1 MEDMIKYEKK
11 GTNIDFKKIM
21 SRYGIYLIL
30 LFMIVVIS
38 MMRPVFLS
46 QKNLLNVVRQ
56 VSVIGLI
63 SLGVTLAIIAKGI
76 DLSSGSVLA
85 LAGVIAASFAQTAG
99 WTQKMYPNMGVL
111 PVIVPIIA
119 ALAIGS
125 ICGLITE
132 VL

>member
-85 LAGVIAASFAQTAG
+85 
-99 WTQKMYPNMGVL
+99 
-111 PVIVPIIA
+111 
-119 ALAIGS
+119 
-125 ICGLITE
+125 
-132 VL
+132 

>member
-11 GTNIDFKKIM
+11 GTNIDLKKIM

-56 VSVIGLI
+56 VSVIGDR
-63 SLGVTLAIIAKGI
+63 K
-76 DLSSGSVLA
+76 SV
-85 LAGVIAASFAQTAG
+85 V
-99 WTQKMYPNMGVL
+99 
-111 PVIVPIIA
+111 
-119 ALAIGS
+119 
-125 ICGLITE
+125 
-132 VL
+132 